1 MAAATSLTPVKWI
14 PQSTD
19 IDVQITGTTD
29 LTEIRKG
36 REGDLAWRLGGKW
49 ELDARN
55 QVKVRLEDGVIDV
68 STVRTQPNRGA
79 YDVEIDGRRQTVLS
93 TTQILRGKLER
104 AEDPGPV
111 RDAYD
116 LATAAKRDPEALTAA
131 VGMLPDERAKRIAT
145 DLRKRRK
152 AIGEAAQRRITAH
165 GPDRI
170 APDELGKRASGAIDD
185 HRTVYVRV
193 ELRKGRVRATRYTR
207 NGRPHSHEWS
217 PARAKFGLVV
227 TGLADYIHEN
237 TNGSMRRI
245 GMNID
250 RAVADGRDQTVYEAG
265 SLTQAETLQATAKT
279 QSEPLG
285 RRDDSKNTR
294 ARKAAATETASR
306 TRAGK
311 EQASPPRAPRRRR
324 RGRVYG
330 RRAIQGPGVDAGRWP
345 PADYPEA
352 GAARGRPRGK
362 RAGSTKRQQ
371 SGKGR
376 LKGTETGP
384 IGSTTPLPRARR
396 EETRPRTHRPMCAMQ
411 ESPRARR
418 DEPKR
423 AASTRAVPHRR
434 HRGARS
440 QRAKIDPV
448 CATAS
453 PGVFHPTRTRGN
465 EPAPV
470 GQHLDALGTAAR
482 AGINLTQVYQPQN

>member
-1 MAAATSLTPVKWI
+1 MKNLELPEPANKLWRKTRDTIGDLGLGERAVKTRLGGGTILAARWKHRI
-14 PQSTD
+14 STD

-36 REGDLAWRLGGKW
+36 REGDLARRLGGKW

-131 VGMLPDERAKRIAT
+131 VGMLPDERTKRIAT

-152 AIGEAAQRRITAH
+152 GIAEAAQRRITAH

-250 RAVADGRDQTVYEAG
+250 RAVTDGRDQTVYEAG

-311 EQASPPRAPRRRR
+311 EQASPPEPHGGAAEVASTVGGRSRARASTPVDGPRPTTRKPVQPRGDPGVGAPARQGGNRAAKDAGRAPRR
-324 RGRVYG
+324 
-330 RRAIQGPGVDAGRWP
+330 
-345 PADYPEA
+345 
-352 GAARGRPRGK
+352 AR
-362 RAGSTKRQQ
+362 
-371 SGKGR
+371 
-376 LKGTETGP
+376 
-384 IGSTTPLPRARR
+384 
-396 EETRPRTHRPMCAMQ
+396 
-411 ESPRARR
+411 
-418 DEPKR
+418 
-423 AASTRAVPHRR
+423 
-434 HRGARS
+434 
-440 QRAKIDPV
+440 
-448 CATAS
+448 
-453 PGVFHPTRTRGN
+453 
-465 EPAPV
+465 
-470 GQHLDALGTAAR
+470 
-482 AGINLTQVYQPQN
+482 